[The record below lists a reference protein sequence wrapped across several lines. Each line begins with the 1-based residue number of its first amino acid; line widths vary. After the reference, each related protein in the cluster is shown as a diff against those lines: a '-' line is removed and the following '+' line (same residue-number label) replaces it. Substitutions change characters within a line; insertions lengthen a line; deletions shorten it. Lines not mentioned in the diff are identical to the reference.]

1 LEAQR
6 RIDRTTRLRLA
17 PAATRLLGSDLLVNV
32 GGATAPVQRLLGTGP
47 ELWECFARGFTV
59 GEAAAHLAPREG
71 APADIEA
78 NVVAFGTSLVRARLA
93 EPVW

>member
-1 LEAQR
+1 VEAHR
-6 RIDRTTRLRLA
+6 RIDRSTRFRLL
-17 PAATRLLGSDLLVNV
+17 PAATRVLGPDLLVNV
-32 GGATAPVQRLLGTGP
+32 GGATAPVQRLMGTGP
-47 ELWECFARGFTV
+47 ELWHCFEQGFTIA
-59 GEAAAHLAPREG
+59 EAAAHVADRDG